1 MAYSRCGWI
10 VPQVYRA
17 FSSID
22 LSRARREA
30 IPELFAER
38 ANVGCR
44 INSSREADLRRR
56 QSVRQRQPRNQ
67 CLEPGADLEAIPM
80 IWHLLNGDDVLRFKG
95 FAEILRGRRLWRPK
109 SLNDEGRVD
118 QDATDR
124 CRDDPD

>member
-1 MAYSRCGWI
+1 
-10 VPQVYRA
+10 
-17 FSSID
+17 
-22 LSRARREA
+22 
-30 IPELFAER
+30 
-38 ANVGCR
+38 
-44 INSSREADLRRR
+44 
-56 QSVRQRQPRNQ
+56 
-67 CLEPGADLEAIPM
+67 M